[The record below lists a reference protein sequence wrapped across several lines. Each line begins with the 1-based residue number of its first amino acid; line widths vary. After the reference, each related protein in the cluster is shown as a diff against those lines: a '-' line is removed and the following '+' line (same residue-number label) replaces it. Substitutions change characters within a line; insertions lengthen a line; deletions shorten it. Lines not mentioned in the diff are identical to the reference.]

1 MSAKTSIAWTNATWS
16 PLRARVKEDAAEI
29 AKQKGYTSL
38 IQIAEKMAGHVG
50 HHCEHAS
57 DGCKHCYSEA
67 NNSRCLP
74 SNGTGLPFD
83 RRSRDLVEPFVDEK
97 ILRQPLSWK
106 QPKRIFVESQ
116 SDLFGEWYTD
126 EQIDRVFMVM
136 ACAPRHTFQVL
147 TKRADRMLS
156 YLLNRRDKMR
166 YARTN
171 ECPSLHYAFPDFLR
185 NVWIGVS
192 VENQATADTRIPLLA
207 GTPAAIR
214 FVSYEPALE
223 AVDFLYPKTL
233 YPTGAPQCCSG
244 IDCGCRG
251 RPIEPPLI
259 YDISWLIVGGES
271 GPAARQFDMEWVSD
285 SIRQCSYAGVRCFV
299 KQMGSKPFRMVYP
312 QGWTDPE
319 PYRVEPKF
327 KDRAGA
333 DPSEWPAEF
342 RVQQFPIADKLQEAK
357 GEIPK

>member
-16 PLRARVKEDAAEI
+16 PLRARVKEDAADI

-57 DGCKHCYSEA
+57 DGCKHCYSES

-83 RRSRDLVEPFVDEK
+83 RRSRDLVEPFVDDK

-126 EQIDRVFMVM
+126 EQIDRVFAVMVR
-136 ACAPRHTFQVL
+136 APHHTFQVL
-147 TKRADRMLS
+147 TKRADRMLHVMT
-156 YLLNRRDKMR
+156 KVI
-166 YARTN
+166 RTQKFW
-171 ECPSLHYAFPDFLR
+171 PMR
-185 NVWIGVS
+185 NVHLGVS
-192 VENQATADTRIPLLA
+192 VENQATVEARVPLLNQ
-207 GTPAAIR
+207 TPAAVR
-214 FVSYEPALE
+214 FVSQEPQLE
-223 AVDFLYPKTL
+223 PITWSPDLL
-233 YPTGAPQCCSG
+233 SG
-244 IDCGCRG
+244 IHQ
-251 RPIEPPLI
+251 II
-259 YDISWLIVGGES
+259 IGGES
-271 GPAARQFDMEWVSD
+271 GPGARPFNMEWVMHLKEICEYFD
-285 SIRQCSYAGVRCFV
+285 VRLFV
-299 KQMGSKPFRMVYP
+299 KQMGSKPYRMVYP
-312 QGWTDPE
+312 DGYGWTDPE

-342 RVQQFPIADKLQEAK
+342 RVQEFPNSQWR
-357 GEIPK
+357 